1 MRTKA
6 HNGQGVALEELAHGY
21 AAARHRVDVAHL
33 RMRGIAGT
41 PHAPA
46 QAREA
51 AGELT
56 AALDAATEIANR
68 ALRAAAACTKPAPSR
83 RRHADRSVPVAVR
96 PWSAELVR
104 LAEIGVWLRRT
115 TLDDIGVR
123 LPMTVRVPDYAAT
136 GPHIAG
142 MDFGNQPAA
151 SPGGPHIGIDFA
163 AAIDTVAPSPAVA
176 GAAATAASGR

>member
-1 MRTKA
+1 MIVGGSMLYIQSLLDEWAFPATDPEVR
-6 HNGQGVALEELAHGY
+6 
-21 AAARHRVDVAHL
+21 ARWED
-33 RMRGIAGT
+33 
-41 PHAPA
+41 
-46 QAREA
+46 
-51 AGELT
+51 
-56 AALDAATEIANR
+56 
-68 ALRAAAACTKPAPSR
+68 
-83 RRHADRSVPVAVR
+83 
-96 PWSAELVR
+96 R

-163 AAIDTVAPSPAVA
+163 AAIDTVAPSPAAA